1 MGARQC
7 STRVSTRDLMRERM
21 TRHHLCR
28 AFVALAIAFVAL
40 GRVGAAFEEYDHG
53 EDGSHHSRHERR
65 HEKTTMSEYVRY
77 MRTDFYG
84 ALNVTKDANA
94 TTISKRYRQ
103 LALKFHPDKLERT
116 ATAREARAARETFE
130 VIAEAKEVLLDEER
144 RKEYDDIIASM
155 PRFARP
161 KFGKRSLLARNDVK
175 FSAWLVLSAF
185 AAFCVAFASVAQ
197 YTSRAADKESL
208 IQSSFFQQ
216 KFKSR
221 NKNVPKPER
230 VDVETFFQEFLVEY
244 GLTDLTGWEHTT
256 GGRLWARARG
266 KKPASVGVDSVSG
279 SEEDPSNVDGDS
291 DSTRGEDAA
300 ATTAAKRRGKKK
312 GKNKGRRDGA
322 PKLAASARADMALR
336 HIRAEGEHRR
346 GLYGD
351 SGEYDD

>member
-21 TRHHLCR
+21 TRNSLCR

-53 EDGSHHSRHERR
+53 EAGSHHSRHERR

-279 SEEDPSNVDGDS
+279 SEEDPSDVDGDS